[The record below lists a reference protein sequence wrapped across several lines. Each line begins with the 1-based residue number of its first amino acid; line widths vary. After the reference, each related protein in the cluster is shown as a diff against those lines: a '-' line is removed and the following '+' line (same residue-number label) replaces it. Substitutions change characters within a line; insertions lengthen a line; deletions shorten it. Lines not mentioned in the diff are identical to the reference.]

1 MEKIQALIQPLI
13 DQFEGHPYLQ
23 AGVVVVGTFLL
34 ARALGWVLVSSCK
47 AMTSRTQTTIDDAAF
62 DYLRTP
68 LVYTLLMIGLSLATR
83 LLPIGENPAGLL
95 INTLQTIGVVVW
107 MVFFIRITKLFLT
120 RQADNSQ
127 ALPFIQPAT
136 LPLFRNVSF
145 IIIVVLGLY
154 VIFSIWGIDMTAWM
168 ASAGILG
175 IAVGF
180 AAKDTLANLFSG
192 VFILADMPYK
202 IGDYVVLDS
211 GERGAV
217 THIGIRSTR
226 LLTRDDVEMTIPN
239 SIMGNS
245 KIVNQSGG
253 PYEKFRIRIPVG
265 VAYGSDIDQVR
276 ALLMSVAK
284 GNPSVCSIPA
294 ARVRFRALGASSLD
308 FELLCWVDKP
318 VMRGRVTDELLTA
331 IYKLFN
337 AEGVE
342 IPYAK
347 QDVYIKEMPAL
358 AARSENASSEREFG
372 SHGEIP

>member
-1 MEKIQALIQPLI
+1 MEKTQTLIASLLAQFDGQP
-13 DQFEGHPYLQ
+13 YVQ
-23 AGVVVVGTFLL
+23 AGVIVLGTFLFARIL
-34 ARALGWVLVSSCK
+34 AWLLLLLFKRV
-47 AMTSRTQTTIDDAAF
+47 TSHTETLLDDELF
-62 DYLRTP
+62 ERIRTP
-68 LVYTLLMIGLSLATR
+68 LVYSILMLGLSFAVR
-83 LLPIGENPAGLL
+83 LLPVSEEFQGYLIG
-95 INTLQTIGVVVW
+95 TLRTIGVVVW
-107 MVFFIRITKLFLT
+107 MTFFIKITRLLLT
-120 RQADNSQ
+120 RRVDGSSQ
-127 ALPFIQPAT
+127 ALPFIQPET
-136 LPLFRNVSF
+136 LPLFRNIAF
-145 IIIVVLGLY
+145 ILIFAAGVY

-226 LLTRDDVEMTIPN
+226 MLTRDDVELIIPN

-265 VAYGSDIDQVR
+265 VAYGSNIEHVR
-276 ALLMSVAK
+276 GLLLSVAK
-284 GNPSVCSIPA
+284 GNNSVCSIPA
-294 ARVRFRALGASSLD
+294 PRVRFRALGGSSLD
-308 FELLCWVDKP
+308 FELLSWVDQP
-318 VMRGRVTDELLTA
+318 VMRGRVTDELLTG
-331 IYKLFN
+331 IYNLLMT
-337 AEGVE
+337 EGVE

-347 QDVYIKEMPAL
+347 QDIYIKEMPL
-358 AARSENASSEREFG
+358 R
-372 SHGEIP
+372 

>member
-1 MEKIQALIQPLI
+1 MDKLHALIDPLLAV
-13 DQFEGHPYLQ
+13 FEGQPYWQ
-23 AGVVVVGTFLL
+23 VGVIVLGTFAIAKALAWILVLL
-34 ARALGWVLVSSCK
+34 FK
-47 AMTSRTQTTIDDAAF
+47 AMTSRTKTQLDDAIF
-62 DYLRTP
+62 DRLRKP
-68 LVYTLLMIGLSLATR
+68 LVYTLLMVGLSFASE
-83 LLPIGENPAGLL
+83 LLPVSQSFRDTLVGV
-95 INTLQTIGVVVW
+95 LQTVGVIVW
-107 MVFFIRITKLFLT
+107 MAFFIQITKLLLT
-120 RQADNSQ
+120 RKIGREQTLS
-127 ALPFIQPAT
+127 FIQPQT
-136 LPLFRNVSF
+136 QPLFRNIAF
-145 IIIVVLGLY
+145 ILVTAIGVYL
-154 VIFSIWGIDMTAWM
+154 IFTIWGIDMTAWM

-226 LLTRDDVEMTIPN
+226 MLTRDDVELTIPN

-276 ALLMSVAK
+276 ALLMAVADS
-284 GNPSVCSIPA
+284 NQLVCSVPP

-308 FELLCWVDKP
+308 FELLCWVDEP
-318 VMRGRVTDELLTA
+318 GMRGRVTDQLLSA
-331 IYKLFN
+331 IYKQFN
-337 AEGVE
+337 AQGVE

-347 QDVYIKEMPAL
+347 QDIYIKEMP
-358 AARSENASSEREFG
+358 R
-372 SHGEIP
+372 

>member
-1 MEKIQALIQPLI
+1 MQDIQTLIQPLLALFKG
-13 DQFEGHPYLQ
+13 QPYVQ
-23 AGVVVVGTFLL
+23 AGVVVVVTFLFAKMIAWL
-34 ARALGWVLVSSCK
+34 LLVLFQSL
-47 AMTSRTQTTIDDAAF
+47 TSRTKVQWDDELF
-62 DYLRTP
+62 DRLRTP
-68 LVYTLLMIGLSLATR
+68 LVYSLLMVGLSVAVH
-83 LLPIGENPAGLL
+83 LLPVSEPIQAGL
-95 INTLQTIGVVVW
+95 INTLRSIGIIVW
-107 MVFFIRITKLFLT
+107 MVFIIGASKLLLT
-120 RQADNSQ
+120 RNASGNHPLKLIKPQ
-127 ALPFIQPAT
+127 T
-136 LPLFRNVSF
+136 LPLFRNLLS
-145 IIIVVLGLY
+145 VV
-154 VIFSIWGIDMTAWM
+154 VIAAGVYILFSIWGIDMTAWM

-202 IGDYVVLDS
+202 LGDYVVLDS

-226 LLTRDDVEMTIPN
+226 MLTRDDIEMTIPN

-276 ALLMSVAK
+276 GILMEIAK
-284 GNPSVCSIPA
+284 ENDEVVRYPE

-308 FELLCWVDKP
+308 FQLLVWVRQP
-318 VMRGRVTDELLTA
+318 ALRGRVTDALLTA
-331 IYKLFN
+331 IYKRFN
-337 AEGVE
+337 QEGVE

-347 QDVYIKEMPAL
+347 QDVYIKEMPK
-358 AARSENASSEREFG
+358 
-372 SHGEIP
+372 H